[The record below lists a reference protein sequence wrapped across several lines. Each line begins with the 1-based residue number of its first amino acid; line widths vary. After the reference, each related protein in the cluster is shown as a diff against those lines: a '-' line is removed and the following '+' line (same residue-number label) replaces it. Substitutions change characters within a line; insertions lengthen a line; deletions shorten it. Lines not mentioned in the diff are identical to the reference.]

1 MKNKQLLL
9 LLLIAGLFLQLKCR
23 KNTEPAGYYFECKV
37 DGKLYIP
44 DGFCGNCKVAT
55 ILNDTVLLLSGK
67 RSIEIVAIGITDKS
81 GIKQAT
87 YVLSNMLGTG
97 AAYKNSTTTD
107 DRFDTDATRIGKLI
121 IKRLDKVTREIEG
134 TFYFEAYNPVQNRII
149 DVTDGK
155 FKLKYIT
162 Y

>member
-1 MKNKQLLL
+1 MKSKHLLL
-9 LLLIAGLFLQLKCR
+9 LLLTAGLFLQLKCK
-23 KNTEPAGYYFECKV
+23 KNTEPEGYYFQCKV

-97 AAYKNSTTTD
+97 ATYKNSTTTD
-107 DRFDTDATRIGKLI
+107 DRFDTDASRIGKLI
-121 IKRLDKVTREIEG
+121 IKRLDKATREIEG
-134 TFYFEAYNPVQNRII
+134 NFYFEAYNPVQNKVIN
-149 DVTDGK
+149 VTDGK
-155 FKLKYIT
+155 FKLKYTT